1 MYSIVLFMVDTSLS
15 GFFGS
20 GDSPASAVD
29 MMRPTSSSGA
39 RPVNSTCPARFSSS
53 RRATSSS
60 KQSPE
65 PIRVKAMSVAA
76 ELVHHDVGGA
86 HHDVDAVLRSHH
98 ADVRGQEPVPAAQL
112 GVGRAALELV
122 RVRAGADDGDVARG
136 LAAAADGDVP
146 VGIVGGDHVIRG
158 PVRPALQRP
167 QPPVGQLRALREPGF
182 VELGAQVMVV
192 EDELRPVQDTE
203 EHGDRPEDVR
213 RVARLQHREPARSA
227 GLEGQP
233 ERREERVHVLVDEAE
248 TAAAGRVRPVLVEL
262 GRYRRPRMT
271 GRPCPWDIP
280 LRPGSPPRRGPGI
293 PATPA
298 GRRAPEGSAR

>member
-86 HHDVDAVLRSHH
+86 HHDVDAVLRAHH
-98 ADVRGQEPVPAAQL
+98 ADVGGQEPAPAAQFGIGL
-112 GVGRAALELV
+112 AALEL
-122 RVRAGADDGDVARG
+122 A
-136 LAAAADGDVP
+136 P
-146 VGIVGGDHVIRG
+146 
-158 PVRPALQRP
+158 
-167 QPPVGQLRALREPGF
+167 
-182 VELGAQVMVV
+182 
-192 EDELRPVQDTE
+192 
-203 EHGDRPEDVR
+203 
-213 RVARLQHREPARSA
+213 
-227 GLEGQP
+227 
-233 ERREERVHVLVDEAE
+233 
-248 TAAAGRVRPVLVEL
+248 
-262 GRYRRPRMT
+262 
-271 GRPCPWDIP
+271 
-280 LRPGSPPRRGPGI
+280 GPGRC
-293 PATPA
+293 
-298 GRRAPEGSAR
+298 GRR